1 MEEST
6 TTDTVNKTA
15 ARRRKGKIYEPG
27 SKDPYELSRSKVNLF
42 LECQR
47 CFWLDR
53 RYGIAPPP
61 GLPHSLNLAVDELL
75 KREFDTFRAT
85 SEIHPLLKR
94 YGLLLRPAQR
104 PELNLWRNNF
114 KGVRVFDQGTN
125 LILYGSI
132 DDLWIDDLCTYY
144 VADYKATSKKGEPGL
159 DADWQISYKRQV
171 EFYQWLLRKNGLS
184 VSDQAWFVYANG
196 EKHRPIFEDTLH
208 FATSLISYKG
218 NTDWVEPTLDKIVRI
233 LNEPQA
239 PAADAVCQVCAFVEH
254 ANNTTRIRDGAD

>member
-15 ARRRKGKIYEPG
+15 ARRKKGKIYEPG
-27 SKDPYELSRSKVNLF
+27 SKDPYELSRNKVDLF

-61 GLPHSLNLAVDELL
+61 GLPHSLNSAVDELL

-85 SEIHPLLKR
+85 NEIHPLLKR
-94 YGLLLRPAQR
+94 HGLLLRPAQR
-104 PELNLWRNNF
+104 PELSLWRNNF

-132 DDLWIDDLCTYY
+132 DDLWIDDLGTYY
-144 VADYKATSKKGEPGL
+144 VAEYKATSKAGEVGL

-171 EFYQWLLRKNGLS
+171 EFYQWLLRRNGLS

-196 EKHRPIFEDTLH
+196 IKDRPVFDDTLH
-208 FATSLISYKG
+208 FATSLITYKG
-218 NTDWVEPTLDKIVRI
+218 NSDWVEPTLNEIVHV
-233 LNEPQA
+233 LNELHPPSA
-239 PAADAVCQVCAFVEH
+239 NASCKMCSFVVRATEH
-254 ANNTTRIRDGAD
+254 Q

>member
-1 MEEST
+1 MEEVVT
-6 TTDTVNKTA
+6 EFLKG
-15 ARRRKGKIYEPG
+15 RRGKFLPG
-27 SKDPYELSRSKVNLF
+27 SIDAHELSRTKVELF
-42 LECQR
+42 LRCQR

-53 RYGIAPPP
+53 RHGIAPPLSP
-61 GLPHSLNLAVDELL
+61 PYTLNSAVDELL
-75 KREFDTFRAT
+75 KREFDTFRST
-85 SEIHPLLKR
+85 NEVHPLLKR
-94 YGLLLRPAQR
+94 HGLLLRPAQR
-104 PELNLWRNNF
+104 PELSLWRNNF

-132 DDLWIDDLCTYY
+132 DDLWIDDLGTYY
-144 VADYKATSKKGEPGL
+144 VADYKATSKAGGVGL

-171 EFYQWLLRKNGLS
+171 EFYQWLLRRNGLS

-196 EKHRPIFEDTLH
+196 KKDRPFFDDTLH
-208 FATSLISYKG
+208 FATSLIPYKG
-218 NTDWVEPTLDKIVRI
+218 NTDWVEPTLDKIARI